1 MVLGKLYDDGF
12 SRRRIAQELGLPL
25 QELESLLFS
34 LVMTAV
40 PGGRVGPEENKPKSN
55 LHLVK

>member
-1 MVLGKLYDDGF
+1 MLLGKLYEDGF
-12 SRRRIAQELGLPL
+12 SRRRIARELGLPL

-40 PGGRVGPEENKPKSN
+40 QGGREKPEDEKDKPK